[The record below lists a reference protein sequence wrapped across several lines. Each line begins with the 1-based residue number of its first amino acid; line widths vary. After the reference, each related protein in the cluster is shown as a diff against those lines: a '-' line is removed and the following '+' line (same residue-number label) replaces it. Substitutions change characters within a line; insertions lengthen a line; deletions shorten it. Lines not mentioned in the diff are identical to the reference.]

1 MHSKSTKFNYVHYTE
16 SSFGET
22 FICYTL
28 ARRFITSI
36 MISASVPMLSTK
48 LLKGIPWQ
56 HHSAW
61 RARPAMSIRQETRHK
76 TPRSPRHGCE
86 T

>member
-16 SSFGET
+16 SSFGGNLHLLHT
-22 FICYTL
+22 RTAVHI
-28 ARRFITSI
+28 SI
-36 MISASVPMLSTK
+36 MISGSVPMLSTK

-76 TPRSPRHGCE
+76 MPRSPRHGCE